1 MSKGQ
6 TTTTNTQAD
15 PATRAYTEEARRRAL
30 AAASQP
36 YTGFDPA
43 RAVAGLDPA
52 SREATGN
59 YGGYA
64 GYGLAGMGALAGGDN
79 SMFLNPYLDEVGG
92 IFGHLREGAMS
103 SVNDAATR
111 ARAFGGSRHG
121 VATGTALADLGRQ
134 EGAFR
139 YGAYNDAMSRAAQAA
154 GLGLQ
159 ANAGLAGQG
168 TEARNVE
175 QARRA
180 AELARFLD
188 ERGWGA
194 EQLGLLTPFLQPTGQ
209 STRQRTPSDFWSTVL
224 GIGGL
229 ALPFIP
235 GVGPAAAA
243 AGAVIGDVP
252 GQS

>member
-36 YTGFDPA
+36 YSGFDPA

-52 SREATGN
+52 SREATAN
-59 YGGYA
+59 YGDYA
-64 GYGLAGMGALAGGDN
+64 GLGLAGFNALAGGDR
-79 SMFLNPYLDEVGG
+79 SMFVNPYLDEVGG
-92 IFGHLREGAMS
+92 IFGHLREGALS
-103 SVNDAATR
+103 TVNDAATR

-121 VATGTALADLGRQ
+121 VASGQALADIGRQ
-134 EGAFR
+134 EAGFR
-139 YGAYNDAMSRAAQAA
+139 YGAFNDAMGRAAQAA

-194 EQLGLLTPFLQPTGQ
+194 EQLGLLTPFLTPTGQ
-209 STRQRTPSDFWSTVL
+209 STRQRTPSDWWSTVL
-224 GIGGL
+224 GLGGL
-229 ALPFIP
+229 AAPFLF
-235 GVGPAAAA
+235 GPAGA
-243 AGAVIGDVP
+243 AGGLAVVGDVP